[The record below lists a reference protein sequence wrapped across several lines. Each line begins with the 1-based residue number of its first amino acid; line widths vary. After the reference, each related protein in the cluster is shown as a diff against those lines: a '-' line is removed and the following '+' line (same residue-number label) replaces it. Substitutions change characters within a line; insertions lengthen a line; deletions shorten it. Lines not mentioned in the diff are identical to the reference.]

1 MHVYIYIYVSVE
13 GEMMVHIVFKF
24 SIFHTKV
31 IKKKGILSVTPYAI
45 YLYSLHNT
53 YSLHIQYVNK

>member
-1 MHVYIYIYVSVE
+1 MYVYIYIYIHISVE

-24 SIFHTKV
+24 AIFCTKV
-31 IKKKGILSVTPYAI
+31 IKKCILLVIPLAI

-53 YSLHIQYVNK
+53 YSCLVFSM